1 MIEEIIRD
9 LHRLNKETFT
19 MHEIEHILKQKMEQM
34 QNEPIELDNMT
45 LLPRSYEVVIGDSK
59 YVMPRK
65 EFKVLHYLITN
76 PNKCI
81 TRTAILRNCWEDGV
95 IVGER
100 TVDVHICKIKRRLKS
115 KLSIYTH
122 KGVGYKWKLNEV

>member
-1 MIEEIIRD
+1 MIEEIIRA

-19 MHEIEHILKQKMEQM
+19 KQEIEYFLKQKMEEM
-34 QNEPIELDNMT
+34 KNETIELDNMT
-45 LLPRSYEVVIGDSK
+45 LLPMSYEVVIGDSK

-76 PNKCI
+76 PNKCV
-81 TRTAILRNCWEDGV
+81 TRDAILRNCWEDGV
-95 IVGER
+95 IVGNR